1 MPLSVKRNKIMKN
14 ITLYVDN
21 GTYLTRLHPYTKLV
35 YILTSIC
42 TPLLIGQIW
51 AFCAFILCNIL
62 ILLNTKLLKRAV
74 PLIIFSFTILLTI
87 FIIHG
92 LFNYHNETVLWKIG
106 PVCFYKEGVLYAT
119 RIGLNIL
126 NMLLS
131 FATFVLS
138 TKPADLV
145 EALEKSGFS
154 KRFGYII
161 NSVFQIIPQ
170 MTGTMSTI
178 MDAQRSRGM
187 ETEGSLLVRA
197 KAFIPLIS
205 PVITSSL
212 INTRE
217 RAIALEV
224 RGFDANCKKTFLSDK
239 PRQKIDKVLTSLC
252 ILLLIAAVGIR
263 VVWR

>member
-1 MPLSVKRNKIMKN
+1 MKN

-62 ILLNTKLLKRAV
+62 ILLSTKLLKRAV

-92 LFNYHNETVLWKIG
+92 LFNYRNETVLWKIG

-145 EALEKSGFS
+145 
-154 KRFGYII
+154 
-161 NSVFQIIPQ
+161 
-170 MTGTMSTI
+170 
-178 MDAQRSRGM
+178 
-187 ETEGSLLVRA
+187 
-197 KAFIPLIS
+197 
-205 PVITSSL
+205 
-212 INTRE
+212 
-217 RAIALEV
+217 
-224 RGFDANCKKTFLSDK
+224 
-239 PRQKIDKVLTSLC
+239 
-252 ILLLIAAVGIR
+252 
-263 VVWR
+263 

>member
-1 MPLSVKRNKIMKN
+1 MKN

-35 YILTSIC
+35 YILTAIC

-62 ILLNTKLLKRAV
+62 ILLSTKLLKRAV

-92 LFNYHNETVLWKIG
+92 LFNYRNETVLWKIG
-106 PVCFYKEGVLYAT
+106 LVCFYKEGVLYAT

-145 EALEKSGFS
+145 ESLEKSGFS

-170 MTGTMSTI
+170 MTGTMST
-178 MDAQRSRGM
+178 R
-187 ETEGSLLVRA
+187 
-197 KAFIPLIS
+197 LIK
-205 PVITSSL
+205 
-212 INTRE
+212 
-217 RAIALEV
+217 
-224 RGFDANCKKTFLSDK
+224 C
-239 PRQKIDKVLTSLC
+239 
-252 ILLLIAAVGIR
+252 
-263 VVWR
+263 

>member
-62 ILLNTKLLKRAV
+62 ILLSTKLLKRAV

-92 LFNYHNETVLWKIG
+92 LFNYRNETVLWKIG

-126 NMLLS
+126 NMLWL
-131 FATFVLS
+131 
-138 TKPADLV
+138 
-145 EALEKSGFS
+145 
-154 KRFGYII
+154 YH
-161 NSVFQIIPQ
+161 Q
-170 MTGTMSTI
+170 
-178 MDAQRSRGM
+178 
-187 ETEGSLLVRA
+187 
-197 KAFIPLIS
+197 
-205 PVITSSL
+205 
-212 INTRE
+212 
-217 RAIALEV
+217 
-224 RGFDANCKKTFLSDK
+224 
-239 PRQKIDKVLTSLC
+239 LC
-252 ILLLIAAVGIR
+252 IPDYPTDDRNNEYDHGCPEEQGNGDRRQPVGTCKSLYSINITCYYKLIDQYQRASHRLGSAWIR
-263 VVWR
+263 CQLQEDLPE